1 MNKVIASIAV
11 ALCVVFSSSLAS
23 QEAESI
29 AKARAS
35 STAWLKLIDEGNY
48 KDSWNQGAGRFQ
60 TSVSQ
65 TSWESA
71 VSNVRKPLGKV
82 LGRELESAV
91 FTHTLP
97 GAPDG
102 NYVVIQYSTHFEHKA
117 NATETVTPSQESDG
131 SWKVSGYYVK

>member
-1 MNKVIASIAV
+1 MNKFIASIAV
-11 ALCVVFSSSLAS
+11 ALCVVFSASLGA

-29 AKARAS
+29 AKAEAGA
-35 STAWLKLIDEGNY
+35 TDWLKLVDEGNY
-48 KDSWNQGAGRFQ
+48 SESWNQATSRFQ

-65 TSWESA
+65 TSWQGA
-71 VSNVRKPLGKV
+71 VGNVRKPLGKV
-82 LGRELESAV
+82 LGRTLASVV

-102 NYVVIQYSTHFEHKA
+102 NYVVIRYSTQFEHKA
-117 NATETVTPSQESDG
+117 SATETVTPSQESDG